1 MESDISN
8 GLVIRLK
15 QGDCVAFEL
24 IYRLYYKRLL
34 YFAKSYIINPD
45 DVKDLIQNVF
55 TKLWINRES
64 LIETTNLQAWL
75 YTVTKNEALT
85 LLRQIRIK
93 EGKKLDYTSRL
104 LSLQYSALQK
114 LEFSETNIPE
124 ILEITQRALLS
135 LNPNCKRVFECS
147 RFKEMSNQDIAAE
160 LALSVKTVEAYI
172 TKALKEL
179 LITFPVRSENPRK
192 STAGTNQKSS
202 FSSKKYI
209 LKGH

>member
-160 LALSVKTVEAYI
+160 LALSVNTVEAYI
-172 TKALKEL
+172 TKALKVL
-179 LITFPVRSENPRK
+179 RYALSDYLPVILI
-192 STAGTNQKSS
+192 
-202 FSSKKYI
+202 FSVFF
-209 LKGH
+209 

>member
-1 MESDISN
+1 MESDISK

-55 TKLWINRES
+55 TKLWINRKS

-85 LLRQIRIK
+85 LLHQIKIK
-93 EGKKLDYTSRL
+93 EGNKLDYTSRL

-114 LEFSETNIPE
+114 LEFSETNLPE

-135 LNPNCKRVFECS
+135 LNPNCRRVFECS
-147 RFKEMSNQDIAAE
+147 RFKEMSNQEIAAE

-172 TKALKEL
+172 TKALKVL
-179 LITFPVRSENPRK
+179 RYALSDYLPVILI
-192 STAGTNQKSS
+192 
-202 FSSKKYI
+202 FSVFF
-209 LKGH
+209 

>member
-55 TKLWINRES
+55 TKLWINRKS

-85 LLRQIRIK
+85 LLHQIKIK
-93 EGKKLDYTSRL
+93 EGNKLDYTSRL

-114 LEFSETNIPE
+114 LEFSETNLPE

-135 LNPNCKRVFECS
+135 LNPNCRRVFECS
-147 RFKEMSNQDIAAE
+147 RFKEMSNQEIAAE

-172 TKALKEL
+172 TKALKVL
-179 LITFPVRSENPRK
+179 RYALSDYLPVILI
-192 STAGTNQKSS
+192 
-202 FSSKKYI
+202 FSVFF
-209 LKGH
+209 

>member
-135 LNPNCKRVFECS
+135 LNLNCKRVFECS
-147 RFKEMSNQDIAAE
+147 RFTEMSNQDIAAE

-172 TKALKEL
+172 TKALKVL
-179 LITFPVRSENPRK
+179 RYALSDYLPVILI
-192 STAGTNQKSS
+192 
-202 FSSKKYI
+202 FSVFF
-209 LKGH
+209 